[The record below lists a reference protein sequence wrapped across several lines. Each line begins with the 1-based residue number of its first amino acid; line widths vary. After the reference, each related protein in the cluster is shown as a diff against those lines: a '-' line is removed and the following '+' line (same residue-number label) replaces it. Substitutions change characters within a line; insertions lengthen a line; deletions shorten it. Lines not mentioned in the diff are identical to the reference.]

1 MGRKRDR
8 RVGPAASGRFPGKK
22 IKVPAEQNR
31 VVAALLQSRNKCEA
45 VSHEATK
52 LPPRC
57 LIDVTSVNNGD
68 YS

>member
-8 RVGPAASGRFPGKK
+8 RADIAGSGHFPSKK
-22 IKVPAEQNR
+22 IEVPTEQNH

-45 VSHEATK
+45 ASHEATK

-57 LIDVTSVNNGD
+57 LIDVTNVNNGD

>member
-8 RVGPAASGRFPGKK
+8 CVDLAASGRFFGKK
-22 IKVPAEQNR
+22 IKVPLEQNR

-45 VSHEATK
+45 ASHEATK

-57 LIDVTSVNNGD
+57 LIDVTNVNNGD

>member
-1 MGRKRDR
+1 
-8 RVGPAASGRFPGKK
+8 VIAASAVLQVAVFPAKK
-22 IKVPAEQNR
+22 NVPLEQNR

-45 VSHEATK
+45 ASHEATK

-57 LIDVTSVNNGD
+57 LIDVTNVNNGD